1 MDIRRYDEARDL
13 EAVQRVWN
21 EVGWLRSRTAPGA
34 MRDLLR
40 SGSCRVA
47 CLDGTAECMV
57 HTVPGSIRHL
67 ERSLS
72 LCAVTAVTTSRVARR
87 QGFARRLTALQLAEA
102 AEAGTEVAAL
112 GMFDQGFYDRIGF
125 GTGAY
130 EHRFVFDPATLN
142 VDAEFRVPTRL
153 GREDWRD
160 MHRSMTSRLKNHGAV
175 TLDPPEVVK
184 AETGFAPNG
193 LGLGYY
199 DGDELTHFIWFD
211 VRGEHGPYVIL
222 ACAYRTLEQLEE
234 LFALIKSLGDQV
246 ASVQIIEP
254 PHVQLQCL
262 LKYPLRTRRITDR
275 SEHGNQH
282 RAEAWWQVRL
292 LDIASVKHVVWPG
305 EPLRFNL
312 ELSDPI
318 EAELSGQGWRGIG
331 GTYTVELGRASRV
344 TLGSDADL
352 STLTASVNAF
362 SRLFFGVAS
371 ASALTVTDSF
381 RAPAELLGRL
391 DEVFR
396 LPAPQFGWDF

>member
-13 EAVQRVWN
+13 EAVQRIWN

-34 MRDLLR
+34 MRELLR

-67 ERSLS
+67 DRSLS
-72 LCAVTAVTTSRVARR
+72 LCAVTAVTTSRIARR

-102 AEAGTEVAAL
+102 AVAGTEVAAL

-130 EHRFVFDPATLN
+130 EHRFVFDPATL
-142 VDAEFRVPTRL
+142 DIDSDFRVPVRL

-160 MHRSMTSRLKNHGAV
+160 MHRAMTSRLKNHGAV
-175 TLDPPEVVK
+175 TLDPPEVIK

-211 VRGEHGPYVIL
+211 VRGEHGPYAIL
-222 ACAYRTLEQLEE
+222 AYAYRTLEQLKE
-234 LFALIKSLGDQV
+234 LFALVKSLGDQV

-262 LKYPLRTRRITDR
+262 LKYPVRTRRITGR
-275 SEHGNQH
+275 SAHGNEH

-292 LDIASVKHVVWPG
+292 LDIASVNRVVWPG
-305 EPLRFNL
+305 EPVRFNL
-312 ELSDPI
+312 DLSDPI
-318 EAELSGQGWRGIG
+318 EAELAGHPWRGIG
-331 GTYTVELGRASRV
+331 GSYVVELGPASRV
-344 TLGSDADL
+344 APGSESGLPTLR
-352 STLTASVNAF
+352 ASVNAF

-371 ASALTVTDSF
+371 ASALTVTDGF
-381 RAPAELLGRL
+381 RAPPELLGRL
-391 DEVFR
+391 DDVFR